1 MELLFILVRIAL
13 SSKCEYYDMNL
24 GPQTKG
30 KISWQPF
37 LLLALNYDNVTELT
51 YLPNT
56 AIGSLEEAGHSQG
69 TQLPCPWPFAD
80 WSLDWSSS

>member
-37 LLLALNYDNVTELT
+37 LLLALNYATELT